1 MKPKHWKKSRY
12 YFEKQTTIYG
22 QGTECSF
29 PLGPKLC
36 SRTLQSALHICRF
49 TFKPSTT
56 HHWWEG
62 QVYYIRLYIRDLNIC
77 EFCYRGPRTT
87 PPVLLRDDCISFPPP
102 VIQPW
107 SLVLHTSS
115 GLSKLRGRR
124 QWNWELLQGDSY
136 TFRLRNSKSLFP
148 SCVLRICFFI
158 KCMLKGHWSNHTH
171 FWSSPFSSESLLIP
185 FPLLTIFFFLL
196 GS

>member
-1 MKPKHWKKSRY
+1 MWEVCSFFFFSLVKPKHWKKSRY

-29 PLGPKLC
+29 PLGAKLS

-62 QVYYIRLYIRDLNIC
+62 QVYYIQLYIRDLNIC

-102 VIQPW
+102 AIQPW
-107 SLVLHTSS
+107 SLVLHTSW
-115 GLSKLRGRR
+115 GLSKLRGWR

-148 SCVLRICFFI
+148 S
-158 KCMLKGHWSNHTH
+158 
-171 FWSSPFSSESLLIP
+171 EIP
-185 FPLLTIFFFLL
+185 IPL
-196 GS
+196 GSEILNHCFRFVF